1 MLINPNKTAAF
12 TGHRILGKDFNK
24 DKLYQEIKR
33 LISAKYDTFLVG
45 MAIGFDME
53 CFKALLEF
61 KRAIDIR
68 IIACIPCLNQD
79 ERFSRSQ
86 KEEYNRLLTLADD
99 KIVISKEY
107 TNTCMKKRNEFMV
120 NYSSVVVAY
129 LRKEKSGTSGT
140 VNYAIKKGVSVK
152 FI

>member
-1 MLINPNKTAAF
+1 
-12 TGHRILGKDFNK
+12 
-24 DKLYQEIKR
+24 
-33 LISAKYDTFLVG
+33 

-61 KRAIDIR
+61 KKAIDIR

-86 KEEYNRLLTLADD
+86 KEEYNRLLALADD

-120 NYSSVVVAY
+120 NYSSAIVAY